1 MDKAYVFYNS
11 RKSSGNIF
19 WIFGAFTVAC
29 TEAGLLDNDGCL
41 EVIHQAME
49 AGSYEAALAVLGE
62 YVELINE
69 AGMEAR
75 A

>member
-1 MDKAYVFYNS
+1 MDKVYVFYNS
-11 RKSSGNIF
+11 RGSSGNIF

-62 YVELINE
+62 YVELIDE
-69 AGMEAR
+69 AGMEAG